1 MELTQNWF
9 KQNIPIWTHVL
20 KGLTGKPIK
29 AIEIG
34 SFEGESTVWLC
45 ENILTHK
52 DSHLDSVD
60 PYLPYLDP
68 QFGLN
73 QRTMDLIEE
82 RFYKNTEPF
91 KDKITTHKMSS
102 FDYLKSRTELADL
115 IYVDGDHSAKACLID
130 MVQSHLILSPG
141 GIMITDDYLWAGLFE
156 GLDVPKGAVNYF
168 TSAFAEEYK
177 LISIGYQVI
186 LQKNMVK

>member
-1 MELTQNWF
+1 MKFSQNWF

-20 KGLTGKPIK
+20 KGLAGKPIQ

-52 DSHLDSVD
+52 DSHLDSID

-68 QFGLN
+68 KFGLDAE
-73 QRTMDLIEE
+73 RMAEVEE

-91 KDKITTHKMSS
+91 KDKITPHKMLS
-102 FDYLKSRTELADL
+102 FDYLKERKEPADL

-130 MVQSHLILSPG
+130 MVQSHLILKPG
-141 GIMITDDYLWAGLFE
+141 GIIITDDFLWAGLLE
-156 GLDVPKGAVNYF
+156 GIDVPKGSINSF
-168 TSAFAEEYK
+168 MTAFAQDYS
-177 LISIGYQVI
+177 LLSIGYQVI